1 MVEGENQQQV
11 GALNKGDIYLSEEE
25 LLLNDIRILDIVFIR
40 RKRKKKKKPNL
51 VLRDKINLSIV
62 KIIIKL
68 NYQNLI
74 HSE

>member
-40 RKRKKKKKPNL
+40 RKRKKKMKPNL
-51 VLRDKINLSIV
+51 VLRDKINVSIV

>member
-40 RKRKKKKKPNL
+40 RKKKMKPNL
-51 VLRDKINLSIV
+51 VFRHKINLSIV
-62 KIIIKL
+62 KITIRL